1 MVCDIPCQRDKK
13 LKLLQGIYLD
23 SSKNPEAYEQAKINY
38 FSFKNGPGW
47 LHKYKQEK
55 AEQEAEQVARKYRQK
70 KIDYASP
77 GPVIEDDYSFIKSE
91 KNVEWRL
98 FDLENSWTYWIQ
110 TSLIIIFSLII
121 VYQVFSGKLL
131 KIMNYFKQTT

>member
-38 FSFKNGPGW
+38 FSFKNGPEW

-70 KIDYASP
+70 KIDHGPNPSP
-77 GPVIEDDYSFIKSE
+77 VTEDDYSFAE
-91 KNVEWRL
+91 NVEWRL
-98 FDLENSWTYWIQ
+98 FELENSWTYWIQ
-110 TSLIIIFSLII
+110 ISLIIIFSLVI

>member
-1 MVCDIPCQRDKK
+1 MVCDIQCQRDKK
-13 LKLLQGIYLD
+13 LKLLQSIYLD

-38 FSFKNGPGW
+38 FSFKNGPEW
-47 LHKYKQEK
+47 LHKYKQQK
-55 AEQEAEQVARKYRQK
+55 AEQESEQVARKYRQK
-70 KIDYASP
+70 QIDYGTP
-77 GPVIEDDYSFIKSE
+77 TTVEDDYSFND
-91 KNVEWRL
+91 NVQWRL
-98 FDLENSWTYWIQ
+98 FELENSWTYSIQ